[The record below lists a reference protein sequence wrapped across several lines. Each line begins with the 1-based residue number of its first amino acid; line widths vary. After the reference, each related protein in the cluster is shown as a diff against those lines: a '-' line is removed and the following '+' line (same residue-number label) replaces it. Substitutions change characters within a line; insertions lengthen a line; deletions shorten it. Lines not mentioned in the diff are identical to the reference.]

1 MMAPTMMAP
10 TAAMMAPTTTST
22 TKTTSLSALSSSSLS
37 TTTLLLLVTLL
48 STLILTDSTVHV
60 DAFVQPSL
68 PVHRRSVPGLF
79 STVKRQRVVAGP
91 PKDTRPDYE
100 NIHGPLG
107 KFADRVFMTVF
118 RTKLAEHV
126 GIDSS
131 LPKVCVSWIIAS
143 FWLVGCQSL
152 HLCCRTN
159 VSSILNVPTLLLTC
173 PLSLSVSLCL
183 DYPFMV
189 QFAAKIPH
197 IHWIGSFVCFN
208 HRMISTG

>member
-1 MMAPTMMAP
+1 MMAPT
-10 TAAMMAPTTTST
+10 MMAPTTTST

-37 TTTLLLLVTLL
+37 TTTTLLLLVTLL

-173 PLSLSVSLCL
+173 PLSLSLSLCL
-183 DYPFMV
+183 SVSTIRSWCNSLPKY
-189 QFAAKIPH
+189 H
-197 IHWIGSFVCFN
+197 ISIGSDPSFV
-208 HRMISTG
+208 STTG